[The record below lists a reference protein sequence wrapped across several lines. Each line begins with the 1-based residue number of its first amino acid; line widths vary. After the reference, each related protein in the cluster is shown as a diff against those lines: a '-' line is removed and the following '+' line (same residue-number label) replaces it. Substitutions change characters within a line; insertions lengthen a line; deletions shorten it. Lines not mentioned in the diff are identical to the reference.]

1 MLLRRV
7 LRIVGL
13 LVGGL
18 IVLLLLAVGGVWLN
32 AQRLLSQRHTNP
44 VQAITV
50 ERSPEEIARG
60 AYLVTAFPGC
70 AGCHASDPTAERPVL
85 DGQPFAEIA
94 ALASLYAPNLT
105 PGGPLREWSDGEII
119 RAIREG
125 IDRDGHALFLMP
137 SAEYRHLSDEDV
149 QAIVAYL
156 RSQPAV
162 SKESQPRR
170 LTTLGTMLVGAGQ
183 FPLSNQ
189 APVGSVSGPP
199 RGPTV
204 EYGAHLADVAGCR
217 TCHGPALDSQDIAQ
231 GPPPGPNLRVVKVW
245 TEEQFLRTMREGID
259 PYGRRLS
266 EQMPWRQYGRG
277 TDDDLRAIYAYLASL
292 P

>member
-13 LVGGL
+13 VLGGL
-18 IVLLLLAVGGVWLN
+18 VVLLLLAVGGVWLN
-32 AQRLLSQRHTNP
+32 AQRLLTQRHTNP

-85 DGQPFAEIA
+85 DGKPFGEIA

-105 PGGPLREWSDGEII
+105 PGGPLREWSDGEIA
-119 RAIREG
+119 RAVREG
-125 IDRDGHALFLMP
+125 VDRDGHALFLMP
-137 SAEYRHLSDEDV
+137 SDEFRHLSDADV
-149 QAIVAYL
+149 RAIVAYL

-162 SKESQPRR
+162 NKESAPRR

-183 FPLSNQ
+183 FSLSNQ
-189 APVGSVSGPP
+189 APVGRVDSPP
-199 RGPTV
+199 RGPTAA
-204 EYGAHLADVAGCR
+204 YGDYLTEVSGCR
-217 TCHGPALDSQDIAQ
+217 TCHGPSLDAQNIPQ
-231 GPPPGPNLRVVKVW
+231 GPPPGPNLRVVKGW
-245 TEEQFLRTMREGID
+245 TEEQFLRTIHDGVD
-259 PYGRRLS
+259 PSGKRLS
-266 EQMPWRQYGRG
+266 EQMPWREYGRG
-277 TDDDLRAIYAYLASL
+277 TDDDLRAIYGYLKSL